1 VGLSRLFWFIINTM
15 NTAVAEVN
23 LRPAAPANA
32 LMDGFSRL
40 EGRRKFGLIGGAL
53 ALLAVLMLAFY
64 MNRQADWK
72 VLYANLSDKDGGAV
86 IAQLTQMNVPY
97 KHAEGG
103 QAIMVPAD
111 RVHDTRLR
119 LASQGLPKGS
129 IAGFELMDNNRLG
142 MTQFQERLSFQ
153 RGLEGELTRS
163 IQALSSVADARVH
176 LALPNQ
182 NGFFREQQKPSASVL
197 LTLHSGRTLD
207 RAQIAGIVHLV
218 ASSVPELNPKAVS
231 VLDATGALLSNPAD
245 GQTGSV
251 DTQQLQYV
259 QQLEQVYVR
268 RIMDLLEPLVG
279 RENVRA
285 QVTADVDF
293 SLTEQTQEQ
302 HRPNQG
308 TEPSAVRSQQTIE
321 ARDANGNLPPPGAPG
336 AVANQPPA
344 PTAAP
349 VNGAP
354 GAVGV
359 TGPNGTTAVGANG
372 LARREQVT
380 NYEVDKTVRV
390 TRGATGT
397 VRRLSAAVVV
407 NHRSITNDK
416 GEIISEALPP
426 EQVEQMTALV
436 REAIGFSQDR
446 GDSVNLMN
454 SPFTRTKTDTTEVA
468 WWKAGDNRE
477 LAQSL
482 AWPVGMVL
490 LGLIIFL
497 GVVRPALRD
506 MRRPPTAAD
515 AQATA
520 AVGPNGEPLQL
531 DAVLDD
537 QPERPALLPKPTA
550 ASNEPTAEMLRLDDA
565 RRLAKENPM
574 AVANIIKNWVS
585 GEAGGAVA
593 PT

>member
-1 VGLSRLFWFIINTM
+1 M

-23 LRPAAPANA
+23 LRPAASANA

-103 QAIMVPAD
+103 QAILVPAD

-231 VLDATGALLSNPAD
+231 VLDATGALLSNPAE

-336 AVANQPPA
+336 AVANQPPV

-354 GAVGV
+354 GTVGV
-359 TGPNGTTAVGANG
+359 TGPNGATTVGTNG

-416 GEIISEALPP
+416 GAIVSEALPP

-454 SPFTRTKTDTTEVA
+454 SPFTRVKTDTTEVA

-490 LGLIIFL
+490 LGLIIFF

-506 MRRPPTAAD
+506 MGRAPAA
-515 AQATA
+515 ANTQASA

>member
-1 VGLSRLFWFIINTM
+1 M
-15 NTAVAEVN
+15 NTAVAEVD
-23 LRPAAPANA
+23 LRPAAPQNA
-32 LMDGFSRL
+32 LLDGFSRL
-40 EGRRKFGLIGGAL
+40 DQRRKIGLIGGAA
-53 ALLAVLMLAFY
+53 ALLLVLMLAFF
-64 MNRQADWK
+64 MNRQGEWK

-86 IAQLTQMNVPY
+86 IAQLTTMNVPY
-97 KHAEGG
+97 KHSEGG
-103 QAIMVPAD
+103 AAIMVPAD
-111 RVHDTRLR
+111 RVHETRLR
-119 LASQGLPKGS
+119 LASLGLPKGS
-129 IAGFELMDNNRLG
+129 ITGFELMDNNKLG

-182 NGFFREQQKPSASVL
+182 NGFFREQQKPSASIL
-197 LTLHSGRTLD
+197 LTLHPGRTLD

-218 ASSVPELNPKAVS
+218 ASSVPEMNPKAVS
-231 VLDATGALLSNPAD
+231 VVDETGALLSNPAE
-245 GQTGSV
+245 GQAGSV

-293 SLTEQTQEQ
+293 SLTDQTQEQ

-308 TEPSAVRSQQTIE
+308 VEPSAVRSLQTIE
-321 ARDANGNLPPPGAPG
+321 ASDGNGNVPPPGVPG
-336 AVANQPPA
+336 AVSNQPPTPATA
-344 PTAAP
+344 PI
-349 VNGAP
+349 NGQP

-359 TGPNGTTAVGANG
+359 TGPNGTATTA
-372 LARREQVT
+372 LAGNLKRREQVT

-390 TRGATGT
+390 TRGSSGN
-397 VRRLSAAVVV
+397 VRRLSAAVVI
-407 NHRSITNDK
+407 NHRNVTDAN
-416 GEIISEALPP
+416 GATTLQALPA
-426 EQVEQMTALV
+426 EEVEKMTALV

-454 SPFTRTKTDTTEVA
+454 SPFNRAAPADNNVA
-468 WWKAGDNRE
+468 WWKASDNRE

-506 MRRPPTAAD
+506 MRRPALAEQAND
-515 AQATA
+515 ANA
-520 AVGPNGEPLQL
+520 GDIPQL
-531 DAVLDD
+531 EAMLDET
-537 QPERPALLPKPTA
+537 PERPGLLPRPKTA
-550 ASNEPTAEMLRLDDA
+550 GGTDEPTAEMLRLDDA
-565 RRLAKENPM
+565 RRLAKENPV
-574 AVANIIKNWVS
+574 AVANIIKNWVN
-585 GEAGGAVA
+585 GEASTAVA
-593 PT
+593 PA

>member
-1 VGLSRLFWFIINTM
+1 M
-15 NTAVAEVN
+15 NTAVAEVD

-32 LMDGFSRL
+32 LMDGFARL
-40 EGRRKFGLIGGAL
+40 DGRRKIGLIGGAL
-53 ALLAVLMLAFY
+53 ALLLVLMLAFY

-97 KHAEGG
+97 KHLDGG

-129 IAGFELMDNNRLG
+129 IAGFELMDNNKLG

-207 RAQIAGIVHLV
+207 RSQIAGIVHLV
-218 ASSVPELNPKAVS
+218 ASSVPEMNPKAVS

-245 GQTGSV
+245 GQAGSV

-321 ARDANGNLPPPGAPG
+321 ARDANGNIPPPGTPG

-349 VNGAP
+349 INGQP
-354 GAVGV
+354 GQVGV
-359 TGPNGTTAVGANG
+359 TGPNGEVVGANG
-372 LARREQVT
+372 LTRREQVT

-397 VRRLSAAVVV
+397 VRRVSAAVVV
-407 NHRSITNDK
+407 NHRNITNDK
-416 GEIISEALPP
+416 GEIVSEALPP

-454 SPFTRTKTDTTEVA
+454 SPFTRAKADDSEVV
-468 WWKAGDNRE
+468 WWKSGDNRE
-477 LAQSL
+477 LAQNL

-490 LGLIIFL
+490 LGLIIFF

-506 MRRPPTAAD
+506 MRRPPVSAEAA
-515 AQATA
+515 AAA

-537 QPERPALLPKPTA
+537 QPERPALLPKPA
-550 ASNEPTAEMLRLDDA
+550 GSDEPTPEMLRLEDA
-565 RRLAKENPM
+565 RRLAKENPV
-574 AVANIIKNWVS
+574 AVASIIKNWVS
-585 GEAGGAVA
+585 GESSGAVA